1 MTKKILVESMTCSHS
16 VNHVVDALKE
26 IGLKDVEVKKLVTA
40 EVSENINAE
49 VSPNITDEIIKAAIE
64 EAGYDVIGIEKA

>member
-1 MTKKILVESMTCSHS
+1 MTKRQYAVKIKFKFEGRNIKMTKKILVESMTCSHS
-16 VNHVVDALKE
+16 VNNVVDALKE

-49 VSPNITDEIIKAAIE
+49 VI
-64 EAGYDVIGIEKA
+64 V